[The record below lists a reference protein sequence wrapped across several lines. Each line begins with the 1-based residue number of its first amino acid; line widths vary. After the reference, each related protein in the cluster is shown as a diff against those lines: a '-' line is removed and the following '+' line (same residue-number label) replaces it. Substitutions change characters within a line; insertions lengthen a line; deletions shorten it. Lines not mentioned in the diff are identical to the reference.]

1 MIQTRKQLREY
12 IDYETAL
19 YPTGFMRFFPML
31 VTEQQILRRHCI
43 LLRKAEFAYNTKRML
58 LYRFYLFFLSRLQN
72 RYGLHIPINVFG
84 KGLNINHTGLIVV
97 NAHAR
102 VGEDCK
108 LNAGTTIGENAGERP
123 TLGNRVYIGPGVR
136 IFGNVHIADDVK
148 IGANAVVTH
157 SCDVKGATLAGIPAR
172 IIQQPE
178 TEEQLRNTEE

>member
-1 MIQTRKQLREY
+1 MIKTKAQLKEY
-12 IDYETAL
+12 IDCETAL
-19 YPTGFMRFFPML
+19 YPCGFMKYVPLM

-43 LLRKAEFAYNTKRML
+43 LLRKAEYYYNRKNMF

-72 RYGLHIPINVFG
+72 RYGIHIPVNVFG

-102 VGEDCK
+102 VGEHCK

-123 TLGNRVYIGPGVR
+123 VLGDRVYIGPGVR
-136 IFGNVHIADDVK
+136 IFGNVKIADDVK

-172 IIQQPE
+172 IIRRPE
-178 TEEQLRNTEE
+178 TDS